1 RPERAREALG
11 AIETSSRQ
19 AVAQMH
25 QIVGLLRSD
34 DDAAPSDRGPQ
45 PGLDDVRQLAVT
57 TDRPSVEVHCVGET
71 FPVPDTVGLSLYRVA
86 QEALSNVRRHSAATS
101 ARVTLRHLSEPGER
115 AAVEV
120 EVLDDGP
127 VRSTPREDG
136 GGFGLDGIRERV
148 AMHGGLADIG
158 PRPAGG
164 FRVRVRIPVDREDA

>member
-1 RPERAREALG
+1 MTSDQVTAERL
-11 AIETSSRQ
+11 
-19 AVAQMH
+19 VAQGNKMRAKASKASAA
-25 QIVGLLRSD
+25 QQMLRRAEQMMS
-34 DDAAPSDRGPQ
+34 
-45 PGLDDVRQLAVT
+45 GLDDVRQLAVT

-127 VRSTPREDG
+127 TRSTPART
-136 GGFGLDGIRERV
+136 
-148 AMHGGLADIG
+148 A
-158 PRPAGG
+158 AGSG
-164 FRVRVRIPVDREDA
+164 STASASASPCTAASPTSATFDSDRRMSNAIAS